1 MLKKVRMAFVAFLV
15 VGLPACG
22 LAGPASSDSA
32 PQVATTAAG
41 GAVAQQ
47 PAGAEDRSPRLVG
60 QLGRIKT
67 TAEDTLLDVA
77 FRHGLGYVEL
87 VAANPG
93 VDPWLPGEGTEVVLP
108 MQHILPDAPHEGI
121 VINLAEM
128 RLYSYPPD
136 GGRVETYPVGVGRSG
151 KNTPTGQTTIAGKR
165 RDPVWYPTEATR
177 ADNPGLPKV
186 VGPGPDNPL
195 GAHALDLGWP
205 LYLIHGT
212 NNVWGIGRRV
222 SRGCIRMY
230 PPDIERL
237 FARVPRGTPVTVV
250 DQPLK
255 FAWHDG
261 ALYMEAHT
269 TQTQAE
275 QLERSGT
282 FEPDP
287 DLDLA
292 RAVGRARG
300 ARQVGLDWDRIR
312 EAVRARRGI
321 PVRISR

>member
-1 MLKKVRMAFVAFLV
+1 MLKNTRMAFAAFLI

-22 LAGPASSDSA
+22 LAGPASGDSA

-41 GAVAQQ
+41 GAMADAPEGPDR
-47 PAGAEDRSPRLVG
+47 PAPSIIGE
-60 QLGRIKT
+60 LGRIET

-87 VAANPG
+87 VAANPD

-108 MQHILPDAPHEGI
+108 MRHILPEAPREGI
-121 VINLAEM
+121 VINLPEM
-128 RLYSYPPD
+128 RLYYYPSD
-136 GGRVETYPVGVGRSG
+136 GGRVETYPIGIGRNG
-151 KNTPTGQTTIAGKR
+151 HATPLGRTKITRKR
-165 RDPVWYPTEATR
+165 ENPVWYPTRATR
-177 ADNPGLPKV
+177 ADNPELPKA

-195 GAHALDLGWP
+195 GTHALDLGWP

-237 FARVPRGTPVTVV
+237 FAKVPRGTPVTVV

-269 TQTQAE
+269 TQAQAE
-275 QLERSGT
+275 QLEREGR

-287 DLDLA
+287 NLDLP
-292 RAVGRARG
+292 RVVGRARG
-300 ARQVGLDWDRIR
+300 DRQVSLDWDRIR

-321 PVRISR
+321 PVKISR